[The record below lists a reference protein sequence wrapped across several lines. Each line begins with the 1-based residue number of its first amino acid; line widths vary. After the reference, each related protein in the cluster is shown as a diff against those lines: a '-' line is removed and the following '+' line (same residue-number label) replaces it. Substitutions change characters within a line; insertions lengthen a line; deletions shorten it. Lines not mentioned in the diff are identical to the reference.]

1 MQPSHSSATMPRT
14 PWRDAALGALT
25 VALTVAGLFFPLLTF
40 ACMLI
45 YAALLQGGRPGYASL
60 LAAVSFTCGVWAGGG
75 FLPATLQLVVIAASI
90 APLCLFHWR
99 FPDRAHFDGVIAACG
114 GIALGLGVFY
124 GVLYLLLGGDPI
136 AALCTATDQALLADT
151 SPAATQS
158 LSMLWQLKQVFYGE
172 ARSAESLANLMQ
184 QAAQLSHEQLA
195 AQTQGFLELMVR
207 TALPVASVLL
217 VSLGGLLL
225 YACPTHWLAHPDRG
239 MGLFLGVRTAPGR
252 DLAPFSQ
259 WQLPRDIGAGLFI
272 AAIALLFTSFAG
284 LSALDGPMTIVYTLF
299 SAVFYVQGLCSIAYL
314 TSRRGWKRPARVAV
328 LVLCGTIAASIVSMF
343 GTIDY
348 VIRLRSFLD
357 FSQKMK
363 QAAQHIRADVWP
375 DAEKEPQAK
384 KDADAQKPA
393 DADTQ
398 EPADAQNGPD
408 CEQAPEQAGR
418 EPSPQEP
425 IPQDRNDSDNTDASG
440 DCGDTDAPGDCG
452 NTGNSGDTTNE

>member
-1 MQPSHSSATMPRT
+1 MFLQTSHSPATAPRA

-40 ACMLI
+40 ACMLL

-60 LAAVSFTCGVWAGGG
+60 LAAASFTCGVWAAGG
-75 FLPATLQLVVIAASI
+75 FLLPTLQLVAVAASI
-90 APLCLFHWR
+90 APLCLFHRR

-114 GIALGLGVFY
+114 GIALGLGALY

-158 LSMLWQLKQVFYGE
+158 LGMLWQLKQVFYGE

-207 TALPVASVLL
+207 TSLPVASVLL
-217 VSLGGLLL
+217 VSIGGLLL
-225 YACPTHWLAHPDRG
+225 YACTTHWLAHPDRG

-314 TSRRGWKRPARVAV
+314 TGRRGWKRPARVAV

-375 DAEKEPQAK
+375 DAQEAPQEKQTPDAQEKPDAEQAK
-384 KDADAQKPA
+384 KTSA
-393 DADTQ
+393 
-398 EPADAQNGPD
+398 
-408 CEQAPEQAGR
+408 
-418 EPSPQEP
+418 PQEP
-425 IPQDRNDSDNTDASG
+425 PMQEPTAQEPTAQEPPMQEETSG
-440 DCGDTDAPGDCG
+440 RDEADGADDTKEEETHKEDF
-452 NTGNSGDTTNE
+452 